1 MDQDNY
7 ITLIYKKLKKE
18 ISPKEQEALKGWTAA
33 QQENAQLQQQIEE
46 NWKLS
51 KTILPPITV
60 DAKQDFQGF
69 KKRMQAHKAKNAP
82 QEAIVRPMN
91 SRRRTLSIAAA
102 IAIPLLA
109 AWWIFQPANQVPM
122 TLAQTGMGETKAIQ
136 LADGTRINLNENS
149 QLSYPT
155 AFTGNN
161 RQVELTGEAY
171 FEVASDPNKP
181 FEVMME
187 EAKVRVLG
195 TVFNIRHIAD
205 EEAIK
210 VSVEEGKV
218 ELSSPTIDKAV
229 ILTKNE
235 VGTYNSRT
243 QQLTENTVNN
253 KNASAW
259 KSKVLSYKSAALA
272 TVLTDLEQQF
282 GIKTN
287 ITSENMKN
295 CLVTARFT
303 DTTPKKVL
311 DYMVS
316 LYRMEL
322 KEIDASTYE
331 LSKGVCK

>member
-18 ISPKEQEALKGWTAA
+18 LSPTEQKSLEGWTAA
-33 QQENAQLQQQIEE
+33 QPENAQLQQQIEE
-46 NWKLS
+46 NWQLS
-51 KTILPPITV
+51 KKILPPISV
-60 DAKQDFQGF
+60 DAKKDFQGF
-69 KKRMQAHKAKNAP
+69 KKRMQAHKTANAP
-82 QEAIVRPMN
+82 QEAIVRPIN
-91 SRRRTLSIAAA
+91 SWRRKLSIAAA

-109 AWWIFQPANQVPM
+109 AWWIFQPSNVPM
-122 TLAQTGMGETKAIQ
+122 TLAQTSMGETKAIQ
-136 LADGTRINLNENS
+136 LSDGTTINLNENS
-149 QLSYPT
+149 QLRYPT
-155 AFTGNN
+155 AFTGGK

-171 FEVASDPNKP
+171 FEVESDPNRP

-187 EAKVRVLG
+187 ETKVRVLG
-195 TVFNIRHIAD
+195 TVFNIRHLAG
-205 EEAIK
+205 EKETK

-218 ELSSPTIDKAV
+218 ELSSLTIDKSV

-235 VGTYNSRT
+235 VGVYNSST
-243 QQLTENTVNN
+243 QQLTENKVNN

-259 KSKVLSYKSAALA
+259 KSKILSYKSAPLQSI
-272 TVLTDLEQQF
+272 VTDLEQQF
-282 GIKTN
+282 GIKTI
-287 ITSENMKN
+287 ITSENMNN

-303 DTTPKKVL
+303 DTTPKKVY

>member
-18 ISPKEQEALKGWTAA
+18 LSSTEQKDLEAWTAA
-33 QQENAQLQQQIEE
+33 QPENAQLQQQIED
-46 NWKLS
+46 NWQLS
-51 KTILPPITV
+51 KTILPPITI
-60 DAKQDFQGF
+60 DTKKDFQGF
-69 KKRMQAHKAKNAP
+69 KKRMQKHKAANAP
-82 QEAIVRPMN
+82 QGAIVRPIN
-91 SRRRTLSIAAA
+91 SWRRKLSIAAA
-102 IAIPLLA
+102 ITLPLLA
-109 AWWIFQPANQVPM
+109 AWWIFQPANVPM
-122 TLAQTGMGETKAIQ
+122 TLAQTSMGETKAIQ
-136 LADGTRINLNENS
+136 LSDGTTINLNENS
-149 QLSYPT
+149 QLKYPT
-155 AFTGNN
+155 AFSGNK

-171 FEVASDPNKP
+171 FEVASNPNQP
-181 FEVMME
+181 FEVLMD

-195 TVFNIRHIAD
+195 TVFNVRHIAG
-205 EEAIK
+205 EKETT

-235 VGTYNSRT
+235 VGTYNSST
-243 QQLTENTVNN
+243 QQLTENKVNN

-259 KSKVLSYKSAALA
+259 KSKVLSYKSAPLA
-272 TVLTDLEQQF
+272 TVIADIEQQF
-282 GIKTN
+282 GIKTI
-287 ITSENMKN
+287 ITAENMNN

-316 LYRMEL
+316 LYRMDL
-322 KEIDASTYE
+322 KEIDASTYK